1 MPIDSQSPAVTAA
14 LAHIEA
20 WSNHDF
26 EQARDGLADDVQVAV
41 TTTNGAVP
49 ETRSAGVDDY
59 MSGLIEFAQAIVPGS
74 SRVIAT
80 VGDERN
86 ALLMVTVKAAF
97 GPDAPDMT
105 LPAARLYL
113 LDEDDK
119 IKAEQ
124 VIFFAV
130 PH

>member
-1 MPIDSQSPAVTAA
+1 MPIDSQSAAVTAA

-26 EQARDGLADDVQVAV
+26 ERARDGLADDVQVAV
-41 TTTNGAVP
+41 TTTNGAMP
-49 ETRSAGVDDY
+49 ETRSAG
-59 MSGLIEFAQAIVPGS
+59 
-74 SRVIAT
+74 VIAT

-97 GPDAPDMT
+97 GRGAPELT